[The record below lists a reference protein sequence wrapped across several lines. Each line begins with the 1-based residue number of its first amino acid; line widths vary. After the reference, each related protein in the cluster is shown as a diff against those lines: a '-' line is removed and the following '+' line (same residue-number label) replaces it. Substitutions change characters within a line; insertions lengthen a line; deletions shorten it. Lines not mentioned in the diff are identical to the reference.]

1 MPLATCA
8 STADQYAATEIRFDV
23 SPITQSYS
31 GYWASRGSRLGCRR
45 RVPLGTNAASS
56 SSNAFVARSPRNG
69 RRRSALV
76 RAQPT
81 HRHPASPRAWLQTV
95 GASRRPLSLELR
107 DDERGGAGIDVQ
119 LLEDDEILL
128 SKRCLTREAAE
139 YVAKAFKQDYMRQG
153 WAEVDGV
160 PPGAA

>member
-1 MPLATCA
+1 M
-8 STADQYAATEIRFDV
+8 
-23 SPITQSYS
+23 
-31 GYWASRGSRLGCRR
+31 
-45 RVPLGTNAASS
+45 
-56 SSNAFVARSPRNG
+56 
-69 RRRSALV
+69 
-76 RAQPT
+76 
-81 HRHPASPRAWLQTV
+81 